1 MLRRLVGSAP
11 SALLR
16 ARPAALRTCI
26 PAALAGSVRHQHLIP
41 NPSKDLTQDELAS
54 AEDNGGLLRF
64 LMREGK
70 WHDVKDKVA
79 IRCSTNGFK
88 GLTYGEL
95 EGRISAAAH
104 ALRAQGFEQGDCI
117 NLHLHNCEQFIV
129 AFFATAALGGRVST
143 SNPVYTAA
151 ELANQQIDAG
161 CKFVISSHAYDDV
174 IGAAVAKSQITNV
187 SFVEDATCF
196 ANAPA
201 TDLPLPPLLRPIDPR
216 EDIVALPYS
225 SGTTGRPKGVML
237 THHNMTTN
245 TLQCRGGVDVERDD
259 VLVGV
264 LPLFHIYGMTV
275 LMMYSLMRQA
285 ELVLL
290 AKFDPQPFLE
300 ALSQQRV
307 TVGFLVPPIILFLAK
322 HPLVQQYD
330 LSALRYIF
338 SGAAPLDGATQ
349 QTLSEQL
356 GIPLLQ
362 GWGMTELSPI
372 GTVSPYDKPTV
383 NGSAGALVGSTEGMI
398 VDPETGASLPP
409 GAEGELLIRGP
420 QVMKGYLGRADAT
433 AETIRPDGFLRTG
446 DLAYHDD
453 AGNVFL
459 VDRLKELIKV
469 KGLQVAPAEIE
480 GRLLEIEELADAAVI
495 GIPDERAGQLPKAY
509 CVKKPDAAISEEAVR
524 ERLSATLAPYKI
536 PAQIEFIDAIPKS
549 ASGKILRRHLMAQS
563 TAQAA

>member
-1 MLRRLVGSAP
+1 M
-11 SALLR
+11 
-16 ARPAALRTCI
+16 
-26 PAALAGSVRHQHLIP
+26 
-41 NPSKDLTQDELAS
+41 
-54 AEDNGGLLRF
+54 
-64 LMREGK
+64 
-70 WHDVKDKVA
+70 
-79 IRCSTNGFK
+79 
-88 GLTYGEL
+88 
-95 EGRISAAAH
+95 
-104 ALRAQGFEQGDCI
+104 
-117 NLHLHNCEQFIV
+117 
-129 AFFATAALGGRVST
+129 
-143 SNPVYTAA
+143 
-151 ELANQQIDAG
+151 
-161 CKFVISSHAYDDV
+161 
-174 IGAAVAKSQITNV
+174 
-187 SFVEDATCF
+187 
-196 ANAPA
+196 
-201 TDLPLPPLLRPIDPR
+201 
-216 EDIVALPYS
+216 
-225 SGTTGRPKGVML
+225 
-237 THHNMTTN
+237 
-245 TLQCRGGVDVERDD
+245 DVERDD

-264 LPLFHIYGMTV
+264 LPLFHGMTV

-290 AKFDPQPFLE
+290 AKFEPQPFLE
-300 ALSQQRV
+300 ALKQRV
-307 TVGFLVPPIILFLAK
+307 TVGFRCRPSSSSSQST
-322 HPLVQQYD
+322 LVQQYD

-356 GIPLLQ
+356 GIPLHQ

-469 KGLQVAPAEIE
+469 KALQVAPAEIE
-480 GRLLEIEELADAAVI
+480 GGCSRLRSCRRRRHRDPRRACGAAAQSVL
-495 GIPDERAGQLPKAY
+495 R
-509 CVKKPDAAISEEAVR
+509 EEAR
-524 ERLSATLAPYKI
+524 CGHQRGGGARASPRRSRRTS

-549 ASGKILRRHLMAQS
+549 ASGKSSAGTSWPNRPRRLHDPRASHPSSHACAILVSSAAADGGAPGNRLPALHTTMSARRRMRGSATCRVGSQKRPPRRLALPRMLLFKAEASRPDESPHLR
-563 TAQAA
+563 QAAPVRQGRGPSGSPVSSAS